1 MIEFTLAP
9 GTRIADRY
17 RITGLIAHGGMGAV
31 HEAVD
36 ERLGREV
43 ALKTLRSEHVADGTE
58 VMRFEREAQ
67 MSARLSH
74 PGIAQVLDFGRT
86 PAGLLYLV
94 MERIR
99 GETLASLLTREKRVL
114 PARAA
119 DIVEQALSALAS
131 AHAEGILH
139 RDLKP
144 GNVMVV
150 PTGNAREVVKV
161 LDFGIAHQMD
171 GAAYTRLTRT
181 GVILGTPAFMAPEQ
195 ARGEPLDVRVDVY
208 AMGVLLWCLL
218 TGQKPFVGGSMADTI
233 DALLNV
239 VPQRADR
246 VVQGIPH
253 ALASVAE
260 VAMQKDPAQRFA
272 DANAMAHA
280 LALAR
285 MRSSFPPR
293 NEVQAPSL
301 FALSPP
307 GKRISMPAILV
318 TSTPPPRPSH
328 APPTQAPSAPP
339 APPHAVPQSSL
350 GLASIGRTMT
360 RPTVLAAGFLG
371 CGSMTAAAL
380 LFGNVAFNM
389 WTSRAR
395 TSRIAA
401 ASEPSQLPAS
411 QATPAQT
418 PPPPEGAVTHVPLS
432 GVRGGFPRAAV
443 VIPECAQ
450 AFQCCEAWFAG
461 GGGDATVCAPL
472 IDGEGDTRES
482 CTTRAAYYA
491 DMIHALRRSDIDCR
505 SVPSLRALPNAN

>member
-9 GTRIADRY
+9 GTRIANRY

-36 ERLGREV
+36 ERLGRDV
-43 ALKTLRSEHVADGTE
+43 ALKTLRSEHAADGTE

-86 PAGLLYLV
+86 SAGLLYLV

-99 GETLASLLTREKRVL
+99 GETLASLLTREKRLL
-114 PARAA
+114 PLRAA

-150 PTGNAREVVKV
+150 PTGNEREVVKV

-171 GAAYTRLTRT
+171 GAAFTRLTRT
-181 GVILGTPAFMAPEQ
+181 GLILGTPAFMAPEQ
-195 ARGEPLDVRVDVY
+195 ARGEPLDARVDVY

-218 TGQKPFVGGSMADTI
+218 TGQKPFVGESMADTI
-233 DALLNV
+233 DAVLHV

-246 VVQGIPH
+246 VVPGIPH
-253 ALASVAE
+253 ALAAVAE
-260 VAMQKDPAQRFA
+260 VAMQKNPSQRFV

-280 LALAR
+280 LASAR
-285 MRSSFPPR
+285 VRSSFPPR
-293 NEVQAPSL
+293 NEVQASSL

-318 TSTPPPRPSH
+318 TSTPPPRPLH
-328 APPTQAPSAPP
+328 APPSLVPSAPP
-339 APPHAVPQSSL
+339 APPPAVSQSSL
-350 GLASIGRTMT
+350 RLAAISRTMT

-380 LFGNVAFNM
+380 LLGNVAFNM
-389 WTSRAR
+389 WTSRPR
-395 TSRIAA
+395 TWRIAA

-411 QATPAQT
+411 QASPAQS
-418 PPPPEGAVTHVPLS
+418 PAPSEGFATHVPLN
-432 GVRGGFPRAAV
+432 GTTGGLSIADG

-450 AFQCCEAWFAG
+450 AFHCCEAWFASG
-461 GGGDATVCAPL
+461 GGVAVCALL
-472 IDGEGDTRES
+472 IDGEGDTQAS

-491 DMIHALRRSDIDCR
+491 DMIRALRRSDSDCR
-505 SVPSLRALPNAN
+505 TIPNLRALPNAN